1 MGLSEIS
8 PAKQNP
14 KNIFLTALRAVLMK
28 AGVYQQRA
36 SRHRQR
42 AMADI
47 LRQSVSILPEWR
59 DRTIAAK
66 EMLLNTAP
74 LLYTREV
81 PARARLWMPARQ
93 AHIYLDVSG
102 SMWDDLPWIIGALAP
117 LEKAGLCRIFLFSTK
132 VFDGP
137 QNGIAS
143 KTLKTTGGTEIEC
156 VLRHILDVPPKKR
169 PRQAVVLTDGYF
181 SMPGTGLMAEFKES
195 QVVLHGAITHT
206 GSLAPMDHIA
216 ESTVKLPDY
225 H

>member
-1 MGLSEIS
+1 
-8 PAKQNP
+8 
-14 KNIFLTALRAVLMK
+14 
-28 AGVYQQRA
+28 
-36 SRHRQR
+36 
-42 AMADI
+42 MADT

-66 EMLLNTAP
+66 EMLLDTAP

-81 PARARLWMPARQ
+81 PARARLWMPAGQ

-132 VFDGP
+132 VFEGP
-137 QNGIAS
+137 KNGIAS
-143 KTLKTTGGTEIEC
+143 KTLKTTGDTEIEC
-156 VLRHILDVPPKKR
+156 VLRHILDLPPKKR

-195 QVVLHGAITHT
+195 RVLLHGAITHT
-206 GSLAPMDHIA
+206 GSLAPMDNIA
-216 ESTVKLPDY
+216 EYAVKLPDY